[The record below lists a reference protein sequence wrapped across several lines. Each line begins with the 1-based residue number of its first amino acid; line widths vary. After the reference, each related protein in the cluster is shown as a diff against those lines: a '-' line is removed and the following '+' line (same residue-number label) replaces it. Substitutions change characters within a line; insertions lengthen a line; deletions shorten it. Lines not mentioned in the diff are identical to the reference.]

1 MTYERI
7 LVPLDGSQMAEYI
20 LGQVTTMATKF
31 DSVVTILH
39 VVDAATP
46 RTEDMTPS
54 QKSAQADIAHYVE
67 RVAEKLEKSDV
78 SVEWHISY
86 GEPASGIIR
95 HATTHD
101 VDLVMMSTHG
111 KGNASEQEL
120 GSVALSVISRG
131 QAPVMAVKPP
141 EDVMTR

>member
-78 SVEWHISY
+78 SVDSH
-86 GEPASGIIR
+86 P
-95 HATTHD
+95 
-101 VDLVMMSTHG
+101 
-111 KGNASEQEL
+111 
-120 GSVALSVISRG
+120 SVIT
-131 QAPVMAVKPP
+131 P
-141 EDVMTR
+141 